1 MVRLGRLMRIGL
13 VVAMGA
19 MLLGLPVQAQEGFD
33 FFAAEETAAGD
44 DLWVKLAAL
53 KETLDESV
61 VTSTGDVAS
70 LAETASGLL
79 LGTEEEAGVI
89 ALVQELAGV
98 EDYEAID
105 AEGIVEAGVDA
116 PELIALAHLVLA
128 ARAVE
133 AGADL
138 DSLLQAGEHV
148 READRLLAHLNPE
161 TAQ

>member
-13 VVAMGA
+13 VLAMGA

-79 LGTEEEAGVI
+79 PGTEEAGVI

-148 READRLLAHLNPE
+148 READRL
-161 TAQ
+161 